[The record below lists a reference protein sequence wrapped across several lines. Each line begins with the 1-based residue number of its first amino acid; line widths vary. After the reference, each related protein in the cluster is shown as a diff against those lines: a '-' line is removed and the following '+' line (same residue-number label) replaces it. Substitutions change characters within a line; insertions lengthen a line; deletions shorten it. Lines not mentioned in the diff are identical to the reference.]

1 MPVLS
6 RLLRQERV
14 PSFRTSP
21 TDPGIP
27 MKERTNLCRIST
39 LRQTKVDLTYVLL

>member
-27 MKERTNLCRIST
+27 YEREKEPLQDLHTPTN
-39 LRQTKVDLTYVLL
+39 